1 MELREAI
8 EQRRSVR
15 AFKPEPVSE
24 ETITD
29 LLRAASHAPSSHN
42 LQPWRFH
49 VVMGE
54 ARADVAG
61 ILSQTTR
68 FVEEYLA
75 TLDPEDAEVA
85 EHFFA
90 ELGGAPVIVAV
101 SAPVVDDEMNRITT
115 CISIGGAIQNLQ
127 LAAYARGLGTCAVTW
142 SYWLRGQLAER
153 MGVPDDREIVSLV
166 LLGVP
171 AESPPMQPRRDDVV
185 TFVE

>member
-29 LLRAASHAPSSHN
+29 LVRAASQAPSSHN
-42 LQPWRFH
+42 LQPWHFH
-49 VVMGE
+49 VVTEE
-54 ARADVAG
+54 ARAEVAA

-75 TLDPEDAEVA
+75 TLDPEEAEVA
-85 EHFFA
+85 ENFFA
-90 ELGGAPVIVAV
+90 ELGGAPVIVAI
-101 SAPVVDDEMNRITT
+101 SAPVVDDKMDEINTY
-115 CISIGGAIQNLQ
+115 ISIGGAIQNLQ
-127 LAAYARGLGTCAVTW
+127 LAACARGLGTCNVTW
-142 SYWLRGQLAER
+142 SYWLRDQLAER
-153 MGVPDDREIVSLV
+153 MGIPDDREIVSLV

-171 AESPPMQPRRDDVV
+171 AESPQAQPRRDDVV